1 MDFKEQIA
9 LLLAKELNMPKEAI
23 MPLLSVP
30 PAGLGD
36 YAFPCFMAAKEQKKN
51 PIELS
56 KALTGK
62 IRAKF
67 LEKVE
72 AKGPYLNFF
81 LSKELL
87 SASTLEGIFS
97 GTALETKLGKGKVM
111 VEYSS
116 PNTNKPLHVGHLRN
130 NALGLAISNLLEST
144 GHKVVKA
151 NLINDRGVHICKS
164 MLAYQ
169 LFAKGKTPENWG
181 EKKEGVKSDHF
192 VGDMYV
198 LFNQKLKEDPTLEE
212 KAQELLLKWE
222 KGDKETIELWKKM
235 NKWAIDGVKETYELF
250 GTKFDEYFFESKMF
264 KKQLGKKIIDE
275 GLSKGIFKKEDN
287 GAVVA
292 VLEPDLPNKV
302 LLRGD
307 GTSLYATN
315 DLGVT
320 EEKFG
325 EFDLDKSIWV
335 VANEQDLYFKQLFA
349 IFKKLNRKWANS
361 CYHLS
366 YGYVTLPTGRMKSR
380 EGTVADADDL
390 ILEMKKLSLEELNKR
405 YPKLSAKKKEE
416 RALAIALAGIKF
428 FLLKNDAKKDMVF
441 DPEKSISFEGET
453 GPYLQYTFA
462 RASSILRKAEEE
474 EKINLKKLSGAEFDL
489 LSHEKE
495 KELIVE
501 LNKYAD
507 AVKKSW
513 ELLSLH
519 PVCHHLLG
527 VAEKFNSFYHE
538 VPVLKAENKKEVLA
552 KLALVQ
558 ATLIVLKKGMGLI
571 DIEAIEEM

>member
-9 LLLAKELNMPKEAI
+9 FILAKELNMPADKALT
-23 MPLLSVP
+23 LLSVP
-30 PAGLGD
+30 PQGMGD
-36 YAFPCFMAAKEQKKN
+36 YAFPCFIAAKEQKKN
-51 PIELS
+51 PVELS
-56 KALTGK
+56 KTLAGK
-62 IRAKF
+62 IKSDF

-72 AKGPYLNFF
+72 SKGPYINFF
-81 LSKELL
+81 LSKGELSI
-87 SASTLEGIFS
+87 SALEAIFS
-97 GTALETKLGKGKVM
+97 GKSLQTKLGKGKVM

-130 NALGLAISNLLEST
+130 NALGLAISNLIEAT

-164 MLAYQ
+164 MLAYK
-169 LFAKGKTPENWG
+169 LFAKDKSP
-181 EKKEGVKSDHF
+181 KDEGIKSDHF

-212 KAQELLLKWE
+212 KAQGLLQKWE

-235 NKWAIDGVKETYELF
+235 NKWAIEGMKETYNTF

-264 KKQLGKKIIDE
+264 EKQSGKKVIEE
-275 GLSKGIFKKEDN
+275 GLAKGIFKHEDN

-292 VLEPDLPNKV
+292 VLEPELPNKV

-320 EEKFG
+320 EEKFEKFG
-325 EFDLDKSIWV
+325 LDKSIWV

-349 IFKKLNRKWANS
+349 IFKKLGRKWADG

-366 YGYVTLPTGRMKSR
+366 YGYVSLPSGRMKSR

-390 ILEMKKLSLEELNKR
+390 ILEMKKLALVEIDKR
-405 YPKLSAKKKEE
+405 YPKLSAKKKDE
-416 RALAIALAGIKF
+416 RALAIALSGIKF

-441 DPEKSISFEGET
+441 DPEKSILFEGET
-453 GPYLQYTFA
+453 GPYLQYTYA
-462 RASSILRKAEEE
+462 RAGSILNKAEEE
-474 EKINLKKLSGAEFDL
+474 QKIDLKKIRKADFSL
-489 LSHEKE
+489 LTHEKE
-495 KELIVE
+495 KELIME
-501 LNKYAD
+501 LDKYSASI
-507 AVKKSW
+507 KRSW
-513 ELLSLH
+513 EELSLH
-519 PVCHHLLG
+519 PLCHHLLS

-538 VPVLKAENKKEVLA
+538 VSVLKANSAKEVLA
-552 KLALVQ
+552 RLALVE
-558 ATLIVLKKGMGLI
+558 ATRIVLAKGMNLL